1 MTTRDGMQ
9 AIVTRYLGPTNHRGA
24 RIKATCNAC
33 GVTIPY
39 PYELSGAAV
48 HRAAADALMLKMGWQ
63 ATLYCGGLPNGG
75 YAFVQVS
82 ER

>member
-1 MTTRDGMQ
+1 MTRDGMQ

-33 GVTIPY
+33 SVTISY
-39 PYELSGAAV
+39 PHELNPPEA
-48 HRAAADALMLKMGWQ
+48 HRAAAEALMLKMGWH

-75 YAFVQVS
+75 YAFVQVTD
-82 ER
+82 R